1 MPLLMASILAG
12 LSMPVYEK
20 LLRRTKKRSTVS
32 AATTVVL
39 LLLLIIVPSIIL
51 MGIVA
56 SQAVEVSESVGPW
69 LQRQADRSDELDAFL
84 AELPGAEKLA
94 PYRGQ
99 ITAKL
104 AELTGTVGQ
113 YAVNALASATKGT
126 ASFFLGLFITLYGT
140 FFFLKLGRGTLNRIL
155 YYVPL
160 KSEHEDLLV
169 GRFLSVARATLKG
182 TLVIALVQGA
192 LGTIGLA
199 IIGISGAVFWG
210 AVIVVLSLIPAV
222 GTSLIWVPVTI
233 YLLAMGRVGAAV
245 FIVLASHLGGQGH
258 RDVRSHGVGEHTGW
272 AGDLRDDRAAR
283 RSHPRRALRHGVG
296 HLRRGVQERAT
307 ASSGD
312 RRGGLTSS
320 QGDEGVESRTRL
332 HKQCGR
338 ARGAVPFSASPRSS
352 LAFSPCSCRWS
363 RDSP

>member
-1 MPLLMASILAG
+1 MTQDQAKADTFGRRFLFGLVTVISLAFLWMTRRYIMPLLMASILAG

-245 FIVLASHLGGQGH
+245 FIVIWFAVVVGSVDNILRPILVGKDTEMSDLMVLVSTLGGLATFGMT
-258 RDVRSHGVGEHTGW
+258 GLLVGPILAALFDTVW
-272 AGDLRDDRAAR
+272 AIYGEVFKSVLPPRQVTAA
-283 RSHPRRALRHGVG
+283 
-296 HLRRGVQERAT
+296 E
-307 ASSGD
+307 D
-312 RRGGLTSS
+312 
-320 QGDEGVESRTRL
+320 
-332 HKQCGR
+332 
-338 ARGAVPFSASPRSS
+338 
-352 LAFSPCSCRWS
+352 
-363 RDSP
+363 